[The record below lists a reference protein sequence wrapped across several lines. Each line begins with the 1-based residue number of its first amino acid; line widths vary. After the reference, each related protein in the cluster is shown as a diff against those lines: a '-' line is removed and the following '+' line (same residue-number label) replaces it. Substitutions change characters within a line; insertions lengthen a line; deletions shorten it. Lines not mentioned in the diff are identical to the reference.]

1 MVKSRALTDNFNNEN
16 GYKRSIYQVMSYCL
30 KMVAIA
36 TAVRLFLVLSTTI
49 THLVHCNPV
58 DDSQIGGRIVGGQII
73 DISQAPYQVSIKGR
87 FNGFHF
93 CGGSIISL
101 KHILSAAHC
110 LL

>member
-49 THLVHCNPV
+49 SHLVHCNPV

-73 DISQAPYQVSIKGR
+73 DISQAPYQVSIR
-87 FNGFHF
+87 NSDEFHF
-93 CGGSIISL
+93 CGGSIISRN
-101 KHILSAAHC
+101 HILSAAHC